1 MQQETTPAPLNGF
14 MEEGRPIM
22 PRNTKKQ
29 RSMALYEAIMN
40 LQNVEE
46 CCRFFDDLCTTT
58 ELRSME
64 QRFDVATYLLQ
75 DRVYLDILDKTGAS
89 SATISRVRRNILDN
103 ENGGMMRD
111 VILRQGLA
119 ERKD

>member
-1 MQQETTPAPLNGF
+1 MIK
-14 MEEGRPIM
+14 RPSRE
-22 PRNTKKQ
+22 P
-29 RSMALYEAIMN
+29 SMALYEQIAA
-40 LQNVEE
+40 LDDVDA
-46 CCRFFDDLCTTT
+46 CYRFFQDLCSIT
-58 ELRSME
+58 ELRAME

>member
-1 MQQETTPAPLNGF
+1 
-14 MEEGRPIM
+14 M
-22 PRNTKKQ
+22 P
-29 RSMALYEAIMN
+29 LYEAILN
-40 LQNVEE
+40 LKDLDE
-46 CCRFFDDLCTTT
+46 CCRFFDDLCTGN

-75 DRVYLDILDKTGAS
+75 DKVYLEILEKTGAS

-103 ENGGMMRD
+103 EAGGMMRE

-119 ERKD
+119 ERKEEE

>member
-1 MQQETTPAPLNGF
+1 
-14 MEEGRPIM
+14 M